1 VVPIG
6 SFSGQTR
13 QNSNYPALFHQEDE
27 QGRIQVCAELGQ
39 NDAHRKVAIQ
49 ESREEDMRLLYVA
62 LTRAKSRCLIGLPIV
77 RGFQNTAMARLLGLS
92 EAKLDAD
99 QVQQHLENSLEGM
112 ATVKKVQS
120 VASSQLIQ
128 SQQLS
133 AVIPPKP
140 MPLIQDQW
148 QIHSYTGITRTLEHR
163 QGNREL
169 PQGFTDDDPPAADP
183 LYQSLSDP
191 SRQNGEVFASQDPEN
206 NGYNR
211 FNFDRGPR
219 IGVALHSLM
228 EKINFQA
235 SPEALTRA
243 CQQLLQQL
251 DLNPDQWLKPTL
263 AWLQDMLST
272 PLSDSAFSLQ
282 DIALIDR
289 LDELEFHFPVSS
301 GQALISACQH
311 HGYLQG
317 YHAETLALEG
327 MMTGKI
333 DLICRHKGQ
342 YYIIDYKSNFL
353 GYRQTDYAENALRSS
368 ILQHQYDLQY
378 LIYSVALKK
387 FLSSRLPGKDFETLY
402 GGIYYLFLRGMN
414 GKASSGVFADRPST
428 ALLRAL
434 ELVLEPE
441 AC

>member
-1 VVPIG
+1 
-6 SFSGQTR
+6 
-13 QNSNYPALFHQEDE
+13 
-27 QGRIQVCAELGQ
+27 
-39 NDAHRKVAIQ
+39 
-49 ESREEDMRLLYVA
+49 
-62 LTRAKSRCLIGLPIV
+62 
-77 RGFQNTAMARLLGLS
+77 
-92 EAKLDAD
+92 
-99 QVQQHLENSLEGM
+99 
-112 ATVKKVQS
+112 
-120 VASSQLIQ
+120 
-128 SQQLS
+128 
-133 AVIPPKP
+133 
-140 MPLIQDQW
+140 
-148 QIHSYTGITRTLEHR
+148 
-163 QGNREL
+163 
-169 PQGFTDDDPPAADP
+169 
-183 LYQSLSDP
+183 
-191 SRQNGEVFASQDPEN
+191 
-206 NGYNR
+206 
-211 FNFDRGPR
+211 
-219 IGVALHSLM
+219 M